1 MKLNIEEK
9 KRRKINEEKSNKL
22 VTMSLKNQF
31 QLGE

>member
-22 VTMSLKNQF
+22 VTMSLKNQL